1 MMSEFTQPKIIPIEN
16 RPQKSKVFIKC
27 IVAPIVIFL
36 IMAKVFS
43 FGWFGSLFFGI
54 WLLWFVITYYFYEYG
69 NTYFINSLLKS
80 NKDID
85 TKKLNEYLNLISLED
100 TETISNQLI
109 EIFFSD
115 SKNINSNTFTKY
127 IKDLNF

>member
-1 MMSEFTQPKIIPIEN
+1 MSEFTQPKIIPIET
-16 RPQKSKVFIKC
+16 RPPKSKVFIKC

-69 NTYFINSLLKS
+69 NTYFAGM
-80 NKDID
+80 
-85 TKKLNEYLNLISLED
+85 
-100 TETISNQLI
+100 TEQLTRQG
-109 EIFFSD
+109 EQFNYHLCTRQ
-115 SKNINSNTFTKY
+115 K
-127 IKDLNF
+127 